1 MQGKELRMRRSSI
14 PGVCW
19 VTKLRYDGFSHATGA
34 PVVTVLYMSTCYSL
48 KGSWLSR
55 VHIAVTHIMYS
66 VYRIL
71 GFVVQCLVTGFGFV
85 IDWRM
90 VRVVVLG
97 EASVKVLAS
106 VSRPAGPWTLDNVQ
120 NTSAAYSFFLYLC
133 KCFCHIRKSSSQATF
148 RTVDKVARS
157 RVKVLG
163 LLLNQVSRFSVH
175 RAPVWMLHVS
185 VVHSEIAT
193 DFIYR
198 KTERAGIRR
207 MCVELWSRNKVM
219 LPYSKQLFLT
229 CCHGDGVATVTFVMT
244 SRYVQ
249 HATVIRLNASSS
261 VYIFKYS
268 CICFCSSLLSS
279 YFAFFLLPSI
289 GPSLFLS
296 WILFLLFFTFSFLF
310 LFFSLFLIL
319 SIYFLFMSVSWYF
332 WLNHFIASCLY
343 PRDFLPMCPQPSI
356 NISSATFY
364 VLNNI
369 RCTAL
374 LVGGSRDRSP
384 VVLLGI
390 FSLATDGTMC
400 SGVDS
405 TSKNKYQKNS

>member
-1 MQGKELRMRRSSI
+1 MRRSSI

-19 VTKLRYDGFSHATGA
+19 VTKLRYDGFCHATGA
-34 PVVTVLYMSTCYSL
+34 SVVTVLCRSTCYSL

-55 VHIAVTHIMYS
+55 VYITVTHIMYS
-66 VYRIL
+66 VYHIL
-71 GFVVQCLVTGFGFV
+71 GFVEQCLVTGFGFV
-85 IDWRM
+85 IGW
-90 VRVVVLG
+90 RVVRMAVLG

-120 NTSAAYSFFLYLC
+120 KTSAAYSFFLYLC

-148 RTVDKVARS
+148 RTVNKVARR

-163 LLLNQVSRFSVH
+163 CSWTQVSRFSMH
-175 RAPVWMLHVS
+175 RTPVWMLHVS

-219 LPYSKQLFLT
+219 LPYSTQLFLT

-268 CICFCSSLLSS
+268 CICFCSCLFSS
-279 YFAFFLLPSI
+279 SVAFFLFPLSFTLHRFFFI
-289 GPSLFLS
+289 SFSYSLRFRFCFFFFLC
-296 WILFLLFFTFSFLF
+296 FLF
-310 LFFSLFLIL
+310 LPHIFCLC
-319 SIYFLFMSVSWYF
+319 
-332 WLNHFIASCLY
+332 HF
-343 PRDFLPMCPQPSI
+343 RD
-356 NISSATFY
+356 TF
-364 VLNNI
+364 V
-369 RCTAL
+369 
-374 LVGGSRDRSP
+374 
-384 VVLLGI
+384 
-390 FSLATDGTMC
+390 
-400 SGVDS
+400 
-405 TSKNKYQKNS
+405 